1 MLIIF
6 IGKGI
11 FPFGKESFLRTDLYH
26 QYAPFLRA
34 FQAKLQSFGTFSYS
48 FDVGLGVNFRA
59 LQAYYL
65 ASPLNFFVLFF
76 PKTLVV
82 EYITYLIVLKIS
94 LYGLSASVY
103 FRKHFRRNDYAATL
117 FGMLYAL
124 SGYIAAYSWN
134 VMWLDC
140 IALFPLILLGLEILM
155 EKGNP
160 TLYTLSLALSILSNY
175 YISIM
180 ICLFLLFYFAA
191 LLFYH
196 GVESPQVFGRRVLYF
211 ALYSLLAGLMASVF
225 LLPAIFAL
233 RFTASS
239 SISFPTTFVQYFT
252 IVDMAARLFPFVE
265 TEQGLEHWPN
275 IYAGTLSLFVLP
287 LYFKNPAIQW
297 KKKCIFAFFLLF
309 FFLSFSINALNFIW
323 HGFHYPNSLPARQSF
338 IFIFLLLTATAE
350 LFGKRKLNS
359 RKDLALSLALCVAF
373 VLLFQKLITN

>member
-1 MLIIF
+1 MKKKWIRKEDCFAFLLPLIAMLIIF

-34 FQAKLQSFGTFSYS
+34 FQAKLQSLGTFSYS

-82 EYITYLIVLKIS
+82 EYITYLIVLKIALS
-94 LYGLSASVY
+94 GLSASVY

-160 TLYTLSLALSILSNY
+160 ILYTLSLALSILSNY

-180 ICLFLLFYFAA
+180 ICLFLFFYFVA

-196 GVESPQVFGRRVLYF
+196 VRKSLGDECCISLYILFWQDSWLRSFFCRLFLPCVLPPLPVFPFRLLLCSISPLWIWRPDCFLLWKRSRDWNIGPIFMRGHFPFSFCLCILKILQFNGRRN
-211 ALYSLLAGLMASVF
+211 VF
-225 LLPAIFAL
+225 LPF
-233 RFTASS
+233 FCFSS
-239 SISFPTTFVQYFT
+239 F
-252 IVDMAARLFPFVE
+252 
-265 TEQGLEHWPN
+265 
-275 IYAGTLSLFVLP
+275 
-287 LYFKNPAIQW
+287 
-297 KKKCIFAFFLLF
+297 
-309 FFLSFSINALNFIW
+309 
-323 HGFHYPNSLPARQSF
+323 
-338 IFIFLLLTATAE
+338 
-350 LFGKRKLNS
+350 
-359 RKDLALSLALCVAF
+359 
-373 VLLFQKLITN
+373 

>member
-1 MLIIF
+1 M
-6 IGKGI
+6 
-11 FPFGKESFLRTDLYH
+11 
-26 QYAPFLRA
+26 
-34 FQAKLQSFGTFSYS
+34 
-48 FDVGLGVNFRA
+48 NFRA

-82 EYITYLIVLKIS
+82 EYITYLIVLKIALS
-94 LYGLSASVY
+94 GLSASDY

-140 IALFPLILLGLEILM
+140 IALFPLILLGVEILI

-180 ICLFLLFYFAA
+180 ICFFLLFYFVA

-211 ALYSLLAGLMASVF
+211 ALYSGYFCLAFYRLF
-225 LLPAIFAL
+225 
-233 RFTASS
+233 
-239 SISFPTTFVQYFT
+239 QYFLSDYFCAVFHHCGYGGQT
-252 IVDMAARLFPFVE
+252 VSFCGNGAGIGTLAQYLCGDTFPFR
-265 TEQGLEHWPN
+265 
-275 IYAGTLSLFVLP
+275 S
-287 LYFKNPAIQW
+287 
-297 KKKCIFAFFLLF
+297 
-309 FFLSFSINALNFIW
+309 
-323 HGFHYPNSLPARQSF
+323 
-338 IFIFLLLTATAE
+338 
-350 LFGKRKLNS
+350 
-359 RKDLALSLALCVAF
+359 AF
-373 VLLFQKLITN
+373 VF